1 MPPTSVNKELIST
14 AVARRLDDL
23 RERVNRFDPETFG
36 DAGFFLTSVKELL
49 LAHPDRI
56 SQLTPFSPAAEWVSA
71 DTDCLTSLRVISLHG
86 PKTMSRAL
94 HPPAD
99 DFLNQLKVKAAAR
112 EPVFGLLAERYA
124 WPLNF
129 LFPAEE
135 EVREYLLMRLMTAD
149 RARIEN
155 NSPGAVNADDL
166 LLKLN
171 LISASAATDLRFL
184 DALNYYYELLPVNWH
199 PESQHAWLLISWF
212 ALYARA
218 LNSRV

>member
-1 MPPTSVNKELIST
+1 MNKERIST
-14 AVARRLDDL
+14 AVARRLGEV
-23 RERVNRFDPETFG
+23 RERVNGFDPETFG

-49 LAHPDRI
+49 LAQPDRI
-56 SQLTPFSPAAEWVSA
+56 SSLTPFSPPTEWVSA
-71 DTDCLTSLRVISLHG
+71 DTDCLTSLRVLSLHG
-86 PKTMSRAL
+86 TKTMPRAP
-94 HPPAD
+94 HPSPD
-99 DFLNQLKVKAAAR
+99 DFLNQLKIKTAAH
-112 EPVFGLLAERYA
+112 EPLFDLLAERYA

-129 LFPAEE
+129 SFHAEDDI
-135 EVREYLLMRLMTAD
+135 REYLLMRLMTAD

-155 NSPGAVNADDL
+155 NSASAVNTDDL

-171 LISASAATDLRFL
+171 LISVQASTATDLRFL

>member
-1 MPPTSVNKELIST
+1 MNKELISK
-14 AVARRLDDL
+14 AVARRLGEV
-23 RERVNRFDPETFG
+23 RERVNRFDPEAFG

-49 LAHPDRI
+49 LDHPNRV
-56 SQLTPFSPAAEWVSA
+56 SSLTPFSPPAEWVAA
-71 DTDCLTSLRVISLHG
+71 DTVCLTSLRVLSLHG
-86 PKTMSRAL
+86 PKTMPGAS
-94 HPPAD
+94 HPPPGE
-99 DFLNQLKVKAAAR
+99 FLTQLKVKTAAR
-112 EPVFGLLAERYA
+112 EPLFSLLTDRYA

-129 LFPAEE
+129 SFPPEDDI
-135 EVREYLLMRLMTAD
+135 REYLLMRLMTAD

-155 NSPGAVNADDL
+155 NSMDVVNSEDL

-171 LISASAATDLRFL
+171 LISVHAATATDLRFL
-184 DALNYYYELLPVNWH
+184 DALNYYYELLATKEF

>member
-1 MPPTSVNKELIST
+1 MNKELVST
-14 AVARRLDDL
+14 VVARRLDEV
-23 RERVNRFDPETFG
+23 RERVNRFDPENFG

-49 LAHPDRI
+49 LDHPNRD
-56 SQLTPFSPAAEWVSA
+56 SQLTPFLPPAEWVSA
-71 DTDCLTSLRVISLHG
+71 DTDCLTSIRVLSLHG
-86 PKTMSRAL
+86 PKTMSPAL
-94 HPPAD
+94 HPPPG

-112 EPVFGLLAERYA
+112 ETVFGLLTERYA

-129 LFPAEE
+129 SFPAEDDI
-135 EVREYLLMRLMTAD
+135 REYLLMRLMTAD
-149 RARIEN
+149 RARLE
-155 NSPGAVNADDL
+155 SDSAGAVNTEDL

-171 LISASAATDLRFL
+171 LISVHASSATDLRFL
-184 DALNYYYELLPVNWH
+184 DALNYYYELLATTKL

>member
-1 MPPTSVNKELIST
+1 MNKELIST
-14 AVARRLDDL
+14 AVARRLGEV
-23 RERVNRFDPETFG
+23 RERVQRFDPETFG

-49 LAHPDRI
+49 LDQPDRI
-56 SQLTPFSPAAEWVSA
+56 SRLTPFSAPAEWVAA
-71 DTDCLTSLRVISLHG
+71 DTDCLTSLRVLSLHG
-86 PKTMSRAL
+86 PKTMPRAP
-94 HPPAD
+94 HPPPVE
-99 DFLNQLKVKAAAR
+99 FLSQLTATTAAR
-112 EPVFGLLAERYA
+112 EPVFSLLTERYA

-129 LFPAEE
+129 SHPAEDDI
-135 EVREYLLMRLMTAD
+135 REYLLMRLMTAE

-155 NSPGAVNADDL
+155 HSAGSVNTEEL

-171 LISASAATDLRFL
+171 LISVQASTTSDLRFL
-184 DALNYYYELLPVNWH
+184 DALNYYYELLATTEF

>member
-1 MPPTSVNKELIST
+1 MNKELISK
-14 AVARRLDDL
+14 AVARRLNEL

-36 DAGFFLTSVKELL
+36 DAGFFLTSVKEVL
-49 LAHPDRI
+49 LAQPDRL
-56 SQLTPFSPAAEWVSA
+56 STLTPFSPPAEWVSA
-71 DTDCLTSLRVISLHG
+71 DTDCLTSLRVLSLHG
-86 PKTMSRAL
+86 TKTMPRAP
-94 HPPAD
+94 HPSPD
-99 DFLNQLKVKAAAR
+99 DFLNQLKVKTAAH
-112 EPVFGLLAERYA
+112 EPLFGLLAERYA

-129 LFPAEE
+129 SFSPEDDI
-135 EVREYLLMRLMTAD
+135 REHLLMRLMTSC

-155 NSPGAVNADDL
+155 NSAGLVNTDDL

-171 LISASAATDLRFL
+171 LISVHASTGTDLRFL
-184 DALNYYYELLPVNWH
+184 DALNYYYELLPVTVF

>member
-1 MPPTSVNKELIST
+1 MKTDLISK
-14 AVARRLDDL
+14 ASARRLSEV
-23 RERVNRFDPETFG
+23 RERVNRFDPEDFG

-49 LAHPDRI
+49 LDHPDRI
-56 SQLTPFSPAAEWVSA
+56 SQLTPFSPPAEWVAA
-71 DTDCLTSLRVISLHG
+71 DTDCLTSLRVLSLHG
-86 PKTMSRAL
+86 TRTMPRAP
-94 HPPAD
+94 HPPPG
-99 DFLNQLKVKAAAR
+99 DFLNQLKVKSAAR
-112 EPVFGLLAERYA
+112 EPVFNLLTERYA

-129 LFPAEE
+129 SFAADD

-149 RARIEN
+149 RARVES
-155 NSPGAVNADDL
+155 NSSGAMNGEDL

-171 LISASAATDLRFL
+171 LISVHASSATDLRFL

-199 PESQHAWLLISWF
+199 SESQHAWLLISWF